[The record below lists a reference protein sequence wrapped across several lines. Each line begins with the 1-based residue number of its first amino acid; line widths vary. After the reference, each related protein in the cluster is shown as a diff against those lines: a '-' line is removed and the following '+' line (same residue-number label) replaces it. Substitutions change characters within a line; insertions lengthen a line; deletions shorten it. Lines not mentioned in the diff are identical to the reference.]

1 MKSTNEYIVI
11 CDFCK
16 SKYIKRVISDDGVDW
31 LGHGRGTPT
40 HYETPEFCP
49 HCEHEIKKAYEIVM
63 DREEKEKEELKKKIE
78 ILGGMDNLCFIEV
91 RYADTIGAKN
101 YSYVCDKNI
110 INHYKVGDIIATR
123 NNKLVKLLELTGID
137 ENIAF
142 IELKRISTLKKLEYI
157 PINDFIKLLENKVS
171 SIEKGTLIDTLVEL
185 ETCMKIAKAL
195 KENELKYDTNSLIED
210 LFKGDK

>member
-16 SKYIKRVISDDGVDW
+16 SKYIKRVVSDDGVDW

-110 INHYKVGDIIATR
+110 INHYKGGFNGIDTAELSDMAMNLKELQHNALEHCVNKNNDNDLLEDTIGHLDEVVALLQLA
-123 NNKLVKLLELTGID
+123 NYDMNKLSTSHNHELVTLRLLIKD
-137 ENIAF
+137 VQ
-142 IELKRISTLKKLEYI
+142 ELK
-157 PINDFIKLLENKVS
+157 NDIK
-171 SIEKGTLIDTLVEL
+171 
-185 ETCMKIAKAL
+185 
-195 KENELKYDTNSLIED
+195 NELAEK
-210 LFKGDK
+210 F